1 MAEIVREPSGDADA
15 GTAED
20 FEFLQKKHGKN
31 TENRSGKTVKKHR
44 KITESKGSKQ
54 YPDERY
60 CYGCRKTKAIQ
71 CNDDNKVGKPEFNA
85 GNHAFQRIWKK
96 QLVWMDVTSVRRSCL
111 SCYHLHVQV

>member
-1 MAEIVREPSGDADA
+1 MAKIVREPSGDADA

-71 CNDDNKVGKPEFNA
+71 CNDDNKVGKPELNA

-96 QLVWMDVTSVRRSCL
+96 GFQPA
-111 SCYHLHVQV
+111 